1 MTTGPIGRP
10 GSSPA
15 RASSWARALG
25 RPAQA
30 LLCAL
35 ALSLPL
41 ALPEAFVQQ
50 AVGQVR
56 ASATMPVSEVRPGMR
71 GYGLTVFRGTQPERF
86 EVEVID
92 VLHQFRPDQD
102 LILVRTTHPILTDA
116 TTVGG
121 MSGSPIYLED
131 RLVGAYA
138 YGWPFGRHPVA
149 GVTPIENMMR
159 ELRRAPRPGSFPGA
173 LPLAAPG
180 GTSAPRASAAP
191 RGERVG
197 RVLPTGVAPYLGTEP
212 RSAFA
217 AFDERA
223 RERVTLADGA
233 TLVPA
238 STPLLVGGLE
248 PEALGL
254 LRSRLEPFGID
265 VLQAGGAG
273 ASAPSSG
280 PPPRFVDGGALAVTL
295 ARGDVASTVVG
306 TVTHVEGD
314 RLVAFGHPMIEAG
327 ETGFPTAVARVL
339 HVLASFQRSFKIAEP
354 VSPLGTMIQDRQAAI
369 VVDTTLQPA
378 MIPVHLRITGVPT
391 EQRTDWRFEVAS
403 HRAITPLVIG
413 TSIQSA
419 VKAIASDN
427 EHVMFE
433 ARSRVRIDG
442 VAQPIELVDRGFAST
457 GASQTSALG
466 QIRAF
471 DAIEVAYAN
480 PFRETRVLEVDVE
493 IALRFAHDTAEIVDA
508 SVERTEVNPGE
519 PVEVRVVLRRWS
531 GDEEVR
537 RFRVAIPESAAG
549 QSVQILVQPGSDAEI
564 ERPEPRGLDDVIEAV
579 RDRYGASE
587 LVLSTRLP
595 GRGLRTPG
603 HVVRSVPPS
612 VLDALQSTTDSDR
625 VRAFQTHVRRAFST
639 DLVLTGAA
647 RVELSVRRVPR

>member
-1 MTTGPIGRP
+1 MTTGPTGREDA
-10 GSSPA
+10 S
-15 RASSWARALG
+15 RAQVSRALA
-25 RPAQA
+25 RRAQA
-30 LLCAL
+30 LCCAL
-35 ALSLPL
+35 VL
-41 ALPEAFVQQ
+41 ALPFAMPEALVQR
-50 AVGQVR
+50 AIGQVR
-56 ASATMPVSEVRPGMR
+56 APTTMSVAEVRPGMR

-102 LILVRTTHPILTDA
+102 LILIRTTHPILTDA
-116 TTVGG
+116 PTVGG
-121 MSGSPIYLED
+121 MSGSPIFLED

-159 ELRRAPRPGSFPGA
+159 ELRRTPRPGSFPGA
-173 LPLAAPG
+173 MPLTAPG
-180 GTSAPRASAAP
+180 GTSAPRSPSAP
-191 RGERVG
+191 RGERIG
-197 RVLPTGVAPYLGTEP
+197 RALPTGVAPYLGIEP
-212 RSAFA
+212 RTAFS
-217 AFDERA
+217 AFDESA
-223 RERVTLADGA
+223 RPRVTLADGA

-238 STPLLVGGLE
+238 STPLLVGGLD
-248 PEALGL
+248 PEVLGL

-273 ASAPSSG
+273 TPPPAAG

-314 RLVAFGHPMIEAG
+314 RLVAFGHPMVEAG

-354 VSPLGTMIQDRQAAI
+354 VAPLGTMIQDRQAAV

-419 VKAIASDN
+419 VKAIAADN
-427 EHVMFE
+427 EYVMFE
-433 ARSRVRIDG
+433 ARSRVRLEG

-480 PFRETRVLEVDVE
+480 PFRETRVLDVDVE
-493 IALRFAHDTAEIVDA
+493 IALRFARDTAEIVDA
-508 SVERTEVNPGE
+508 SVAQTEVDPGE

-537 RFRVAIPESAAG
+537 RFRVEIPESAAG
-549 QSVQILVQPGSDAEI
+549 QSVQILVQPGNDVEI

-603 HVVRSVPPS
+603 HVVRSVPLS

>member
-1 MTTGPIGRP
+1 LIG
-10 GSSPA
+10 
-15 RASSWARALG
+15 AL
-25 RPAQA
+25 AA
-30 LLCAL
+30 
-35 ALSLPL
+35 ALSLAMP
-41 ALPEAFVQQ
+41 AAVPEALVQR

-56 ASATMPVSEVRPGMR
+56 ASATMPVSEIRPGMR

-102 LILVRTTHPILTDA
+102 LVLIRTEHPILTDA

-131 RLVGAYA
+131 RLIGAYA

-149 GVTPIENMMR
+149 GVTPIESMMR
-159 ELRRAPRPGSFPGA
+159 ELRRAPRAGSFPGA
-173 LPLAAPG
+173 TPLAAPG
-180 GTSAPRASAAP
+180 TAAAAP
-191 RGERVG
+191 SRRERVG
-197 RVLPTGVAPYLGTEP
+197 RALPTGVAPYLGTSP

-223 RERVTLADGA
+223 RERVSLPDGTTLA
-233 TLVPA
+233 PA

-254 LRSRLEPFGID
+254 LRARLEPYGLD

-273 ASAPSSG
+273 TAPPSG
-280 PPPRFVDGGALAVTL
+280 APAPRFVDGGALAVTL

-339 HVLASFQRSFKIAEP
+339 HVLASYQRSFKIAEP
-354 VSPLGTMIQDRQAAI
+354 VSPLGTMIQDRQSSI
-369 VVDTTLQPA
+369 VVDTSLQPA

-391 EQRTDWRFEVAS
+391 EQRTEWSFEVAS
-403 HRAITPLVIG
+403 HRAITPLVLG

-419 VKAIASDN
+419 VKAVAADN
-427 EHVMFE
+427 EYVMFE
-433 ARSRVRIDG
+433 ARSRVTIDG
-442 VAQPIELVDRGFAST
+442 LAQPIELVDRGFAAT
-457 GASQTSALG
+457 GASQASALG

-480 PFRETRVLEVDVE
+480 PFRDARVLGVDVE
-493 IALRFAHDTAEIVDA
+493 IGLRFAHDTAEIVDA
-508 SVERTEVNPGE
+508 SVDATEVDPGE
-519 PVEVRVVLRRWS
+519 PVEVRVVLRRWT

-537 RFRVAIPESAAG
+537 RFRVAVPESAAG
-549 QSVQILVQPGSDAEI
+549 QSVQILVQPGNDAEI
-564 ERPEPRGLDDVIEAV
+564 ERPEPRSLDDVIEAV

-639 DLVLTGAA
+639 DMVLTGAA
-647 RVELSVRRVPR
+647 RVELTVRRVAR